1 MQCCCC
7 LGFDFD
13 VQVRCATCRAAWC
26 IRCNCNELRCLC
38 PICDRAALNQ
48 TRPCSMCSQQ
58 VRIAKH
64 GYECVECHVDN
75 MCETCYRGRRCCA
88 RVEEDDDDMSTSTS
102 ESDDE
107 SFRHVFLAGDRVRVT
122 GCDVSIMQGAV
133 RVTWALPI
141 TGAVGTVIRFPGD
154 EVRTYTENV
163 RVRLDPGVVTNEVIA
178 LYHEGVALHQEC
190 VTNAVNVE
198 HIPA

>member
-1 MQCCCC
+1 MDSQPAGEFFTPRLHGKGPPHRCLGPSGDNPCHVCSVAPQVYPNAARCCYRDGTMQCCCC

-64 GYECVECHVDN
+64 GYVCVECHVVN
-75 MCETCYRGRRCCA
+75 MCETCYGVRRCCLGTA
-88 RVEEDDDDMSTSTS
+88 ENDVDMTSDSSYDTS
-102 ESDDE
+102 ESTSD
-107 SFRHVFLAGDRVRVT
+107 
-122 GCDVSIMQGAV
+122 
-133 RVTWALPI
+133 
-141 TGAVGTVIRFPGD
+141 
-154 EVRTYTENV
+154 
-163 RVRLDPGVVTNEVIA
+163 NEEI
-178 LYHEGVALHQEC
+178 
-190 VTNAVNVE
+190 
-198 HIPA
+198 I